1 MVKRVINRM
10 FNQNYKVMPTT
21 KNTGNSSREND
32 SNRKMGS
39 QSSQS
44 NTNRGKE
51 NRNSGNDMNRQG
63 GQIPK
68 TNK

>member
-1 MVKRVINRM
+1 
-10 FNQNYKVMPTT
+10 MPTT

-39 QSSQS
+39 QPSQS